1 MPESDAGRNDKV
13 RLSCEEAV
21 EEERF
26 LWKETEKWC
35 GNWLVSAQWR
45 KQVHRFP
52 RLRSGQALRSR
63 QDDTGSVA
71 AGLRGQECPRHTK
84 QCRTI
89 APMIAHLRGTVL
101 AKHPN
106 QAIVETQG
114 VGYEVTISVPT
125 FSEMPAAGSEVALHI
140 HTHVREDALSLFGFL
155 RLAEKHLFEK
165 LLTVSGIGPKLAI
178 TILSGMPAD
187 EMVIAIRGGDLV
199 RLTRIP
205 GIGKKTAERMVL
217 ELRDKLPATTG
228 ATEVSAGTA
237 SPVEEDV
244 ISALV
249 NLGYQRAMAEKAL
262 LAARAKAGASAKNF
276 ETLFREAL
284 GALSK

>member
-1 MPESDAGRNDKV
+1 
-13 RLSCEEAV
+13 
-21 EEERF
+21 
-26 LWKETEKWC
+26 
-35 GNWLVSAQWR
+35 
-45 KQVHRFP
+45 
-52 RLRSGQALRSR
+52 
-63 QDDTGSVA
+63 
-71 AGLRGQECPRHTK
+71 
-84 QCRTI
+84 
-89 APMIAHLRGTVL
+89 MIAHLRGTLL

-106 QAIVETQG
+106 QAIVETYG
-114 VGYEVTISVPT
+114 VGYDVTISVPT

-140 HTHVREDALSLFGFL
+140 HTHVREDALSLYGFL

-178 TILSGMPAD
+178 TILSGMPAG
-187 EMVIAIRGGDLV
+187 EMVMAIRSGDV
-199 RLTRIP
+199 ARLTRIP

-228 ATEVSAGTA
+228 AAEVAAAQA

-249 NLGYQRAMAEKAL
+249 NLGYQRAVAEKAL
-262 LAARAKAGASAKNF
+262 LAARGTRESTGTGGKTFDA
-276 ETLFREAL
+276 LFREAL